1 MAKILGIG
9 IATLDIINEVDGY
22 PVEDS
27 EQRALAQRQRT
38 GGNVTNTLTV
48 LRQFDHDCALAAV
61 LTPDADGSQIREK
74 LTQRGIDLSPAEVLG
89 FGHAPTSY
97 ITLNRQN
104 GSRTILHYRDLPEF
118 DLNAFLKIDLAPY
131 DWLHF
136 EGRHCMDTAAMLAIA
151 RRMGEAKII
160 SLEVEKERPYLDQLF
175 PFPDVVFF
183 SRAFAVHRGYED
195 PVSFLDAAHQWA
207 PQAVLV
213 LGWGAAGA
221 YFKES
226 PAHAA
231 QYVPAKPI
239 AHVVDSIGA
248 GDTLIAG
255 VIHARANRIDQPNAD
270 WREAVTFGVR
280 LAERK
285 LQQFGFDG
293 LAEDKETDHQLL
305 CHLDDL
311 GPQDAIGVKPV
322 DGVPSIIVVRDH
334 HAIRAYRNVCPHNGS
349 PLAKGVR
356 GYLAD
361 LTMTE
366 QLKGLSRKMSLR
378 CNLHNARFEPLTGA
392 CTRGPCPGTSL
403 TPVSIRQSGEMIFLD
418 DLPEDEQQA
427 V

>member
-1 MAKILGIG
+1 MAQILGIG

-22 PVEDS
+22 PAEDS

-48 LRQFDHDCALAAV
+48 LRQFNHDCALAAV
-61 LTPDADGSQIREK
+61 LTPDADGSQIQEK
-74 LTQRGIDLSPAEVLG
+74 LAQRGIDLSPAHVLG
-89 FGHAPTSY
+89 VGHAPTSY

-118 DLNAFLKIDLAPY
+118 DLNAFLKIDLTPF

-151 RRMGEAKII
+151 RSAEDAKIL

-183 SRAFAVHRGYED
+183 SRAFAEQRGYKD
-195 PVSFLDAAHQWA
+195 PAAFLDAAHQWA

-213 LGWGAAGA
+213 LGWGATGA
-221 YFKES
+221 YLKES
-226 PAHAA
+226 LHDPV
-231 QYVPAKPI
+231 QLVPAQSVPS
-239 AHVVDSIGA
+239 VVDSIGA

-255 VIHARANRIDQPNAD
+255 VIHARANQATAD
-270 WREAVTFGVR
+270 WRAAVTFGVR

-285 LQQFGFDG
+285 IQQFGFDG
-293 LAEDKETDHQLL
+293 LAEDPDAQNQPL

-311 GPQDAIGVKPV
+311 GPQDAMGVQPV
-322 DGVPSIIVVRDH
+322 NGIPSVIVVRDQRT
-334 HAIRAYRNVCPHNGS
+334 IRAYRNVCPHNGS

-361 LTMTE
+361 KSNGSSE
-366 QLKGLSRKMSLR
+366 GLSLR
-378 CNLHNARFEPLTGA
+378 CSLHNAYFEPQMGA
-392 CTRGPCPGTSL
+392 CTGGPCPGTHL
-403 TPVSIRQSGEMIFLD
+403 TPVAIRQAGEMIYLD
-418 DLPEDEQQA
+418 DLDDVSHPTGK
-427 V
+427 